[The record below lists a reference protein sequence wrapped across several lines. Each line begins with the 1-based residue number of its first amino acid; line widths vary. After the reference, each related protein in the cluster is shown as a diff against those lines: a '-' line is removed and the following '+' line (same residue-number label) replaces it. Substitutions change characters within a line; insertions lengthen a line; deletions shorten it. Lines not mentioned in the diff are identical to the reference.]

1 MTIRTMIRNVAAVLA
16 MGAAALAF
24 STSVAQ
30 SASADTGPMAKNHT
44 ITSSASFTVTQNN
57 GPFADVVVK
66 SFASQVDYSKAG
78 EPYKVIPVNV
88 LSSKWAQST
97 SADERFDV
105 HEIDSAGTIS
115 VSNQQALTFWPG
127 EEVGATVNVTIA
139 PNTTR
144 SFWIKTVNGWGD
156 SAVTLVTMTN
166 KVTS

>member
-1 MTIRTMIRNVAAVLA
+1 MTVRTMIRNVAAVLA

-30 SASADTGPMAKNHT
+30 SASADTGLRAKNHT
-44 ITSSASFTVTQNN
+44 ITTSASFTVTQNN
-57 GPFADVVVK
+57 GPFADVTVK
-66 SFASQVDYSKAG
+66 SSASAVNYSKAG
-78 EPYKVIPVNV
+78 AESKVLPVNV

-115 VSNQQALTFWPG
+115 VRDQQALTFWPG
-127 EEVGATVNVTIA
+127 EEVGATVDLTIA

-156 SAVTLVTMTN
+156 SALTLVTMTN
-166 KVTS
+166 KVS